1 MSSDSPPTAVIA
13 EDEPLLADELCRGLA
28 ALWPQLR
35 IVADV
40 RDGAQ
45 ALLAIDEHRPD
56 VAFLDIRMPVLSGL
70 EVAQRVAGRCHV
82 AFLSAYDQHAIA
94 AFEAG
99 GVDYVLKP
107 LSTARLAVTVERLK
121 SRIAAAPAALERAL
135 QQLAASAPAGL
146 RHHLQWINASRG
158 QAVQIIT
165 VDEVLYFRAD
175 AKYTLVVTPHGE
187 SVIRKTLKELGDELD
202 PTHFWQVH
210 RSAIVNVHAIDHV
223 RRDGRGNMQLRLKG
237 RAETLPVSTQYQPLF
252 KQM

>member
-1 MSSDSPPTAVIA
+1 MNLPEHPPTAVLA
-13 EDEPLLADELCRGLA
+13 EDEPLLAAELRKALA

-35 IVADV
+35 IAAEAS
-40 RDGAQ
+40 DGAQ

-56 VAFLDIRMPVLSGL
+56 VAFLDIRMPALSGI

-82 AFLSAYDQHAIA
+82 AFISAYDQHAIA

-107 LSTARLAVTVERLK
+107 FSMARLATTVERLRARLA
-121 SRIAAAPAALERAL
+121 SRPAELDRVL
-135 QQLAASAPAGL
+135 QQLGAHGARRP
-146 RHHLQWINASRG
+146 LQWINASCG
-158 QAVQIIT
+158 HEVSIIT

-175 AKYTLVVTPHGE
+175 SKCTLVVMADGE
-187 SVIRKTLKELGDELD
+187 AVIRKTLKELGDELD

-210 RSAIVNVHAIDHV
+210 RSAIVNVHAIDRV
-223 RRDGRGNMQLRLKG
+223 LRDGRGNLQLRLKG
-237 RAETLPVSTQYQPLF
+237 RGETLPISTQYQPLF